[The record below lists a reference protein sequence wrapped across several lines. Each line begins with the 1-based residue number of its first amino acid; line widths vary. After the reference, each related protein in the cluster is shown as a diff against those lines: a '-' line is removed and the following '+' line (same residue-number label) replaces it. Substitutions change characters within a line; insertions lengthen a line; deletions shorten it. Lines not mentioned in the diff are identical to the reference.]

1 MAKVATNVRKGA
13 ERRWK
18 ITVQNRGGEEG
29 KIRSEFHQISLTKKQ
44 IEKDIHGCSN
54 PARE

>member
-18 ITVQNRGGEEG
+18 ITVQNREGEEG
-29 KIRSEFHQISLTKKQ
+29 KIRSEFHQISLTKKTNRKRYTRVQ
-44 IEKDIHGCSN
+44 
-54 PARE
+54 